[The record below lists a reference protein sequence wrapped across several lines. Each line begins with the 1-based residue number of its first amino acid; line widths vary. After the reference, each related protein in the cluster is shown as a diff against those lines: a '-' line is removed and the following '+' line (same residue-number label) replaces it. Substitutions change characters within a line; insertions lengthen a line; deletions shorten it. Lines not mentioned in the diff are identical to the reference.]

1 MQQDALLPLVTI
13 IIPTIGRP
21 AFIVDTVRS
30 VLAQD
35 YRRLQILIS
44 DNAPSTPTAPLLAAA
59 GVHDDRI
66 ETVTRS
72 QRLGFSAHMNACI
85 AQAKGTYFMILSDDD
100 QITPGYVSEMV
111 GLMQGHAGVTL
122 CLGRQVRTTE
132 NDLGLLATMSPS
144 AAQIVMSGSEFLGGT
159 LSGSLQ
165 TQVLT
170 YISLFARVADV
181 VQCGGF
187 KDYPD
192 GSHADNFIVFS
203 LALAGDVALGSNLM
217 FYRVY
222 LGSFGL
228 RTPFPALL
236 EATRR
241 YTHDCAQALR
251 WKTSVRSDTR
261 SEILQSLH
269 RNNSRLLLS
278 RIRHVYARS
287 LSPNKLLWCLLQAVR
302 FRMDRKIV
310 L

>member
-1 MQQDALLPLVTI
+1 MHEDASKPLVTI

-21 AFIVDTVRS
+21 AFIIDTVRS

-35 YRRLQILIS
+35 YQRLQILIS
-44 DNAPSTPTAPLLAAA
+44 DNAPSTPTAPLLAEA
-59 GVHDDRI
+59 DICDKRI
-66 ETVTRS
+66 ETVTRP

-85 AQAKGTYFMILSDDD
+85 ALAKGTYFMILSDDD
-100 QITPGYVSEMV
+100 QITPGYVSEML
-111 GLMQGHAGVTL
+111 GLMERNTAVTL
-122 CLGRQVRTTE
+122 CLGRQVRITE
-132 NDLGLLATMSPS
+132 DDIGLIAASTPF
-144 AAQIVMSGSEFLGGT
+144 AAQTIIAGSEFLRGT
-159 LSGSLQ
+159 LSGTLQ

-181 VQCGGF
+181 LQCGGF

-192 GSHADNFIVFS
+192 GSHADNFIVFN
-203 LALAGDVALGSNLM
+203 LAMSGDVALASNLM

-236 EATRR
+236 EATCR
-241 YTHDCAQALR
+241 YTRDCAQAIR
-251 WKTSVRSDTR
+251 GMAAVRSDIR
-261 SEILQSLH
+261 SDILRSLH

-287 LSPNKLLWCLLQAVR
+287 LPPYQLLRCVLQAVR
-302 FRMDRKIV
+302 FRMNREMV
-310 L
+310 R